1 MTTLTGSYTTLLDLV
16 KLQQLDGKIATITEI
31 LSRACPMME
40 DMHFQEGN
48 LENGNRTTMR
58 TSLPSGTWVGYNQGW
73 GTGKGTVSTF
83 DDMAKMCKLRSVL
96 DCELAEYGGN
106 MAANRAAVD
115 FPAAMGLT
123 QQLETAILYSNSGTT
138 PDAPLGLTPRYNL
151 TTGATGNNI
160 VNCSGTGA
168 TDLTSIWIITWGP
181 QTVFG
186 FYPRGSQL
194 GLKVEDMGKIQVTDQ
209 GNVATAAAYWAYCT
223 EFTWKVGL
231 AVADWRYATR
241 ICNIDQAALVDDAAS
256 GVDLYDKMITAWYKR
271 PASALGDFGRTF
283 VYCTPTIAEYLHKQA
298 LSRAFGGLTPDT
310 VAGAPVTR
318 FMGAPIRISDRIKP
332 TVDATTTG
340 ETVVS

>member
-1 MTTLTGSYTTLLDLV
+1 
-16 KLQQLDGKIATITEI
+16 
-31 LSRACPMME
+31 MME

-58 TSLPSGTWVGYNQGW
+58 TALPSGTWVGYNQGW
-73 GTGKGTVSTF
+73 STGKGAVSTF
-83 DDMAKMCKLRSVL
+83 DDMAKMCKLSSKL
-96 DCELAEYGGN
+96 DCELAEYGGDV
-106 MAANRAAVD
+106 ASNRAAVD

-123 QQLETAILYSNSGTT
+123 QQLETAILYSNSATA
-138 PDAPLGLTPRYNL
+138 PDEPLGLTPRYNL

-186 FYPRGSQL
+186 FYPKGSQL
-194 GLKVEDMGKIQVTDQ
+194 GLKVEDMGKVQVTDAGGTNQ
-209 GNVATAAAYWAYCT
+209 YWAYDT

-231 AVADWRYATR
+231 AVADWRYAAR

-256 GVDLYDKMITAWYKR
+256 GVDLYDKMITGWYKR
-271 PASALGDFGRTF
+271 PAKSLGDFARTY

-318 FMGAPIRISDRIKP
+318 FMGAPIRISDRIRP